1 MKLISRIALR
11 LSLAL
16 LPLMALWGVLFY
28 FTMVDEI
35 NDEADDALED
45 YSELIVKRM
54 LAGRELPKP
63 NNGSNN
69 SYSIVP
75 IGAPEA
81 AVRPHIDYYDAE
93 VYIPEKE
100 ETEPARVLTTI
111 FQDADGAYYELKVAT
126 PTFEK
131 DDLLRAIL
139 YWVVFLYL
147 LLLLT
152 TISLTVWV
160 FHRSMRPLYELLR
173 WLDDYTPGRRGA
185 PVPCSTRIVEF
196 RRLSAAA
203 QQAVDRS
210 EALFEQQKHFIGNA
224 SHELQTPLAVLGNR
238 IEWLLDNTEPTEKQM
253 EELLKMQRTLRQIVR
268 LNKTLLLLTKIDNG
282 QFPESSEVD
291 LAAVVGEQVALYDEI
306 YAGRGIA
313 CTVSAPEAFVVRMN
327 ESLASTL
334 VTNLLKNAYL
344 HTAEGGAGRGRAAR
358 PHADG
363 DQRRYGAARCRTYL
377 RTLLSGRPQGGFHRS
392 RTRAGQCRRAVLRIA
407 DRLSFRRGAPPLF
420 GSLAVIFSKK
430 RKKFRCDGEFSN
442 SFQNRV

>member
-147 LLLLT
+147 LLLLP
-152 TISLTVWV
+152 ISLTVWV

-313 CTVSAPEAFVVRMN
+313 CTVFAPEAFVVRMN

-344 HTAEGGAGRGRAAR
+344 HTAEGGAVGVELR
-358 PHADG
+358 D
-363 DQRRYGAARCRTYL
+363 
-377 RTLLSGRPQGGFHRS
+377 RTLTVTNDGTAPLDAEHIFERFYQGARKEGSTGLGLALVSAVGRYYG
-392 RTRAGQCRRAVLRIA
+392 LRI
-407 DRLSFRRGAPPLF
+407 DYRFEGGRHR
-420 GSLAVIFSKK
+420 FSV
-430 RKKFRCDGEFSN
+430 RWP
-442 SFQNRV
+442 

>member
-100 ETEPARVLTTI
+100 DTEPARVVTTI

-173 WLDDYTPGRRGA
+173 WLDD
-185 PVPCSTRIVEF
+185 
-196 RRLSAAA
+196 LS
-203 QQAVDRS
+203 
-210 EALFEQQKHFIGNA
+210 LIHI
-224 SHELQTPLAVLGNR
+224 
-238 IEWLLDNTEPTEKQM
+238 
-253 EELLKMQRTLRQIVR
+253 
-268 LNKTLLLLTKIDNG
+268 
-282 QFPESSEVD
+282 
-291 LAAVVGEQVALYDEI
+291 
-306 YAGRGIA
+306 
-313 CTVSAPEAFVVRMN
+313 
-327 ESLASTL
+327 
-334 VTNLLKNAYL
+334 
-344 HTAEGGAGRGRAAR
+344 
-358 PHADG
+358 
-363 DQRRYGAARCRTYL
+363 
-377 RTLLSGRPQGGFHRS
+377 
-392 RTRAGQCRRAVLRIA
+392 
-407 DRLSFRRGAPPLF
+407 
-420 GSLAVIFSKK
+420 
-430 RKKFRCDGEFSN
+430 
-442 SFQNRV
+442 